1 LIPSPWALDHPDH
14 RLPDILKVAPGWG
27 EFKANDVA
35 DLINMVH
42 AYASLDIEILQE
54 MKRDSATL
62 RDCLFGNVPAS
73 FVASTK
79 SVGLRLK
86 AHVDEPVRHEHRT
99 LVLRKKTDRTDTFIY
114 FVGTAG

>member
-1 LIPSPWALDHPDH
+1 MTQEDDEEDAAALGAALAVMW
-14 RLPDILKVAPGWG
+14 RRWV

-42 AYASLDIEILQE
+42 AYASLDIEIL
-54 MKRDSATL
+54 RDETRQRHLARLPVWQCAGQL
-62 RDCLFGNVPAS
+62 RRQHKV
-73 FVASTK
+73 
-79 SVGLRLK
+79 VGLRLK
-86 AHVDEPVRHEHRT
+86 THVDEPVRHEHRT

>member
-1 LIPSPWALDHPDH
+1 MIEPPLQQDRDSRRPIAIEGDTLDTV
-14 RLPDILKVAPGWG
+14 VACPP
-27 EFKANDVA
+27 
-35 DLINMVH
+35 L
-42 AYASLDIEILQE
+42 YASLDIEILQE

-86 AHVDEPVRHEHRT
+86 THVDEPVRHEHRT